1 MASGGMF
8 GNALG
13 SLGGDN
19 RQSEG
24 TIEAVDR
31 TINFGSTVLVTD
43 QITRIRLLKS
53 TISPLMPLIG
63 AVLCGL
69 VGLAFPPL
77 FILCLIFLVVA
88 FIAWQRGREKYI
100 SIHSSDGGHMMIV
113 TKKAQFQTDVFEFLM
128 HKINDPKLRGT
139 INVTNNTVS
148 VENSTMI
155 GGNVEHSTLG
165 AA

>member
-13 SLGGDN
+13 GLGGDT

-53 TISPLMPLIG
+53 TISPVLPAIG
-63 AVLCGL
+63 AILCGL
-69 VGLAFPPL
+69 AGFAFPPL

-88 FIAWQRGREKYI
+88 LVAWQRGREKYI
-100 SIHSSDGGHMMIV
+100 SIHSSDGGHMTIV
-113 TKKAQFQTDVFEFLM
+113 TKKAQFQIDVFEFLM
-128 HKINDPKLRGT
+128 QKINDPKLRGT

-148 VENSTMI
+148 VEKSTVI
-155 GGNVEHSTLG
+155 GGNVENSTLG
-165 AA
+165 TA